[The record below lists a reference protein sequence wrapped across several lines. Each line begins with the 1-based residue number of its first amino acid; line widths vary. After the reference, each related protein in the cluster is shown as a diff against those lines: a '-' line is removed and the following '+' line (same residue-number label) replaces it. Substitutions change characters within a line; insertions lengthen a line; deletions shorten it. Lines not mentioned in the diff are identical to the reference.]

1 MGERLIEIVWNSSI
15 VEWAD
20 DTKQRFRLLAEW
32 ETHPNPNY
40 VTVNTRFELIKD
52 GSQSTGICELRNRLE
67 KCVGVSGVTVM
78 RYSVGIVFGS
88 LFDLCEIQPQVSEV
102 LRAWAM
108 EFGDVR

>member
-1 MGERLIEIVWNSSI
+1 MCERLIEIVWNSSI

-40 VTVNTRFELIKD
+40 VTINTRFELFKN
-52 GSQSTGICELRNRLE
+52 GSQSTGSFELRERLE
-67 KCVGVSGVTVM
+67 KCVGVSRVNVM
-78 RYSVGIVFGS
+78 RYSVGIEFGA

-102 LRAWAM
+102 LRAWVM
-108 EFGDVR
+108 EFGRS